1 MLKFP
6 DRLRVSSSTFT
17 PANQSV
23 SGGQGMTGFQQWLT
37 SPRGRWTA
45 KVTCQVV
52 GEEEVLTYQAFLGS
66 LQGSGVEC
74 LVTPRDG
81 IRPRDVAG
89 RVLPWRMSVP
99 WANGALWFSGVGWA
113 APPRIDALALPA
125 AQGATTITIEPAG
138 PGVRPGHYI
147 GLADRV
153 YRVLQANP
161 NPGNPAAQDL
171 VIWPRLRA
179 AAASNQPVL
188 LAAPVCRMR
197 LKSDDSGPLDLRW
210 REQSTP
216 TLDFVE
222 SYPVPTT

>member
-1 MLKFP
+1 MLTFP

-23 SGGQGMTGFQQWLT
+23 SGGRGMTGFQQWLT

-45 KVTCQVV
+45 KVTCQIV
-52 GEEEVLTYQAFLGS
+52 GEEEILCYNAFLGS

-81 IRPRDVAG
+81 VRPRDILG
-89 RVLPWRMSVP
+89 RMLPWRTSVP
-99 WANGALWFSGVGWA
+99 WSNGALWFSGVGWA
-113 APPRIDALALPA
+113 APVRIDATAVAA
-125 AQGATTITIEPAG
+125 AQGATFMTIQSDG

-147 GLADRV
+147 GLGERV
-153 YRVLQANP
+153 HRVLQANP
-161 NPGNPAAQDL
+161 NGGNPAAQDIT
-171 VIWPRLRA
+171 IWPRLRTA
-179 AAASNQPVL
+179 VGVGEAVL

-210 REQSTP
+210 REQSTA